1 MKISKLSIAVIAISV
16 LLFSGKTFADWGVEA
31 YEDDYYDDTP
41 VWPMPY
47 TDAYTNIDVL
57 AENPDY
63 SANVPSKGISKEP
76 ETGWTGGP
84 NYTPPLGNPPVTENI
99 IPPADSNMPLA
110 NKDLVVDDGVR
121 VLSASM
127 PPGYPLVE
135 YYETKEVIMEDEN
148 NKILQDS
155 VRDWIAKEGQTLREV
170 LEQWASIEGW
180 ELVWNTKREYPL
192 KASAIFR
199 GRFKDVSAAIIR
211 TFSRATP
218 QPLAKYYLGN
228 RVLVIKTLEENDG

>member
-1 MKISKLSIAVIAISV
+1 MKISKLSIAVIALSV
-16 LLFSGKTFADWGVEA
+16 LLFSGKTFADWDVEEFGDE
-31 YEDDYYDDTP
+31 YMEDDTP

-47 TDAYTNIDVL
+47 TDASTDVDVL
-57 AENPDY
+57 AGSPVYAKEDEN
-63 SANVPSKGISKEP
+63 KEP
-76 ETGWTGGP
+76 EYGWTGGP
-84 NYTPPLGNPPVTENI
+84 SYTPPLGNPPVTQNI
-99 IPPADSNMPLA
+99 IPPADSHMPLA

-127 PPGYPLVE
+127 PPGYPLIE
-135 YYETKEVIMEDEN
+135 YYETKEVVMEDETN
-148 NKILQDS
+148 QIIQDS

-170 LEQWASIEGW
+170 LEQWSDIEGW

>member
-1 MKISKLSIAVIAISV
+1 MKISKLSIAFIALSM
-16 LLFSGKTFADWGVEA
+16 LLFSGKTFADWDVEE
-31 YEDDYYDDTP
+31 YEDEYYDDTP

-47 TDAYTNIDVL
+47 TDANTNIDVL
-57 AENPDY
+57 AENPIY
-63 SANVPSKGISKEP
+63 TTETKTSKEP
-76 ETGWTGGP
+76 EDGWTGGP
-84 NYTPPLGNPPVTENI
+84 SYTPPLRNPPVTENI

-135 YYETKEVIMEDEN
+135 YYETKEIVMEDEEN
-148 NKILQDS
+148 QILQDS
-155 VRDWIAKEGQTLREV
+155 VRDWVAKEGQTLRDV
-170 LEQWASIEGW
+170 LQQWSDIEGW